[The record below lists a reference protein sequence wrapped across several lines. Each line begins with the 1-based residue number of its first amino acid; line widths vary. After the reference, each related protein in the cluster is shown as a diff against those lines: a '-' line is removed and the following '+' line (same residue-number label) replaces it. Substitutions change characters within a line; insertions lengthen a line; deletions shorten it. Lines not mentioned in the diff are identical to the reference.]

1 MSPELLIHK
10 NCYVLCFLHRA
21 SQVIKHS
28 RLTPCPSPSSNS
40 FTTFLKTSKYQSMSC
55 CPPSLKS
62 IKHHSDVCSRIL
74 KKQKM
79 TISKFMFG
87 CVSRKS
93 EESQAMFGGT
103 WALRYKCRL
112 LSTTLYL
119 TLHCSSSKSKS
130 ENEKIYELCS
140 SVSFTTYWRLV
151 PYFFL
156 SFSTYKKE
164 EVKGVWLLEV
174 SKKTPDSAYV
184 WLQYPKVMSS
194 ALQ

>member
-1 MSPELLIHK
+1 
-10 NCYVLCFLHRA
+10 
-21 SQVIKHS
+21 
-28 RLTPCPSPSSNS
+28 
-40 FTTFLKTSKYQSMSC
+40 
-55 CPPSLKS
+55 
-62 IKHHSDVCSRIL
+62 
-74 KKQKM
+74 
-79 TISKFMFG
+79 
-87 CVSRKS
+87 
-93 EESQAMFGGT
+93 
-103 WALRYKCRL
+103 
-112 LSTTLYL
+112 LYL

-174 SKKTPDSAYV
+174 SKTTPDSAYV